1 MVPMITLKSLFSLYH
16 LIGEI
21 FSTTR
26 REQRQNFS
34 KDMNKKD
41 LTEVNFSWKM
51 RISIYDV

>member
-41 LTEVNFSWKM
+41 LTEVNFSWKK